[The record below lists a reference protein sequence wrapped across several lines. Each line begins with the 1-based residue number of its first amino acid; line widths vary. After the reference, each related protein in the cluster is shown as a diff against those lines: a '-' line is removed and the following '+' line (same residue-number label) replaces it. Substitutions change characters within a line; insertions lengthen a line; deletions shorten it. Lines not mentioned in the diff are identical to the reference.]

1 MEDSSD
7 ISYENMIRQPDILLI
22 FGVLPNARGIGKRPP
37 VRPVWGPN
45 RQPDVLLPFE
55 AIDGPGA

>member
-1 MEDSSD
+1 
-7 ISYENMIRQPDILLI
+7 MIRQPDVLLI